1 MSTLVIVES
10 PTKARTI
17 RNFLPSTYR
26 VEASMGHVR
35 DLPSS
40 AEEIPEA
47 VKGEKWAQL
56 GVNVEADFEPLYVIP
71 KDKKKIVKELKDALK
86 DATELILATDEDREG
101 ESISWHLL
109 QILKPKVP
117 IKRMV
122 FHEITREAIRDA
134 LTHCRDID
142 NRVVQAQETRRILD
156 RLVGYTLSPLL
167 WKKIAWGLSAG
178 RVQSVAVRLLV
189 RRERERRA
197 FRQGSYWDLKAL
209 LEKGKISFDA
219 KLVTVGNVKVANGSD
234 FDENTGQIIAGRR
247 VLLLN
252 EEQARAL
259 LSRIQNKPWT
269 VGNIEERPVTR
280 KPSPPFTTST
290 LQQEANRKLRLG
302 ARETMRIAQGLYER
316 GFITY
321 MRTDSVHLSEQAIEA
336 ARSCVQELYGSEYLS
351 PQPRKYTTKS
361 KGAQEAHEAI
371 RPAGSTFR
379 TPQQTGLDGIDFRL
393 YDLIWKRTVA
403 SQMADSRQTHVTVLT
418 QVEDAGFRSSGKRI
432 DFPGF
437 LRAYVEG
444 SDDPNA
450 ALEDQEVI
458 LPALKVGDKPNC
470 KDLEAIGHETQ
481 PPARYTEA
489 SLVKMLESEGVG
501 RPSTYAS
508 IIGTIVDR
516 GYAKLI
522 ANALIPTFTAFAV
535 TTLLET
541 HFPDLVDTGFTSR
554 MEQTLDEIATGEAKW
569 LPYLQKFYTGETG
582 LATQVKEQE
591 SQIDAKVARTVVL
604 ENLTAKVCI
613 GKFGAYLE
621 SESEEGL
628 VKASIPQDL
637 TPADLDPE
645 QVEFLLKQKT
655 EGPEKLGLHPE
666 TGEPIYVL
674 IGSYGPYV
682 QLGEVSETNK
692 KPKRASLPKGTDK
705 DSVTLDMAVS
715 LLTLPRLLGTHPETG
730 AKVQANLGMYGPY
743 VVHDQGK
750 VGKDYRSIKPPDD
763 VLTIT
768 LDRALELLSQPK
780 AARGRSKS
788 ATPLKELGAHPES
801 GEPINVYDGRYGPY
815 VKHGDI
821 NASLSKDESV
831 ENFTLQRALE
841 LLATKEAAGGGK
853 SSSKSKKS
861 TKTAAAKSETATEK
875 TAAKKTTAKKTTT
888 AAKKTT
894 TKKAAT
900 ATTAKKTTK

>member
-470 KDLEAIGHETQ
+470 KDLEAVGHETQ

-604 ENLTAKVCI
+604 ENLSAKVCI

-763 VLTIT
+763 VLTIG

-875 TAAKKTTAKKTTT
+875 TAAKKTTAKKTAT

-900 ATTAKKTTK
+900 ATATKKKTT